1 MRNYVAVV
9 FDDENKAYDGLHAIW
24 ELDDESLIT
33 VHGTAVVH
41 RTDLGEYQV
50 DTKETHPA
58 LATAVGVGI
67 GALLGA
73 LAGPAGAAVGA
84 AKGAGIGAA
93 TGAAVGGGADLYRAG
108 TRDQASVETGYA
120 LRAGQSAVIADVTED
135 STALI
140 DARMRD
146 LGGTVYRRTGSQ
158 LNDDAWYTD
167 YDPRS
172 YLYPYE
178 YVPPK
183 YPPWPNP

>member
-9 FDDENKAYDGLHAIW
+9 FDDMNKAYEGLHALW
-24 ELDDESLIT
+24 GLDNESVIT

-41 RTDLGEYQV
+41 RTDWGQYQV

-73 LAGPAGAAVGA
+73 LAGPAGAAIGA

-108 TRDQASVETGYA
+108 TRDEASFETSNV
-120 LRAGQSAVIADVTED
+120 LRAGQSAVIGDVSED

-140 DARMRD
+140 DARMKE
-146 LGGTVYRRTGSQ
+146 LGGTVYRRSRSG
-158 LNDDAWYTD
+158 LNDDAWYSD
-167 YDPRS
+167 YDP

-178 YVPPK
+178 YIPPT
-183 YPPWPNP
+183 YPPWPEP